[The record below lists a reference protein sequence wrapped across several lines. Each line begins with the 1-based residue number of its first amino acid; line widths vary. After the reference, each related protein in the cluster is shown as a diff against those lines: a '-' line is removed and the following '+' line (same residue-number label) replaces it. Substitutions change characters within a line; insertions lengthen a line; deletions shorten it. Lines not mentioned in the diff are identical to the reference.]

1 MVYPRLG
8 EVYPRLRAVYP
19 RLGGIYPR
27 QNAIY
32 PRQLQNSHFLTLSIK
47 LLLHQAC
54 RKNSVAIP
62 KKIGDILDY
71 SENTT

>member
-1 MVYPRLG
+1 M
-8 EVYPRLRAVYP
+8 VYPRLRAVYP
-19 RLGGIYPR
+19 RLGDIYPRQSDVSPR

-32 PRQLQNSHFLTLSIK
+32 PRQLQNPHFLTLSIK

-54 RKNSVAIP
+54 RKKSVAIH
-62 KKIGDILDY
+62 KKIGDILNY